1 MKLKTNVIVGAIF
14 ALLLAFVYF
23 HEIKGGQERR
33 QAAERSKQLVDFK
46 ESEVERLSLIRPEG
60 GIEVERT
67 EGSQWRI
74 VLPVEDGADGEAVER
89 YLRNIAES
97 EREKVVVDSAD
108 ALSAETA
115 ARYGLDRPRLKV
127 LIETE
132 DGTLDTLLFGTDAP
146 TDRYTYVQESGSN
159 PEIFVVRAW
168 RYDNLDK
175 SVFDLRDRRVLA
187 FPKSE
192 VIEAARTG
200 SAGPVSLRK
209 EGTEWLMQE
218 PIVARASSEAIDGLL
233 AKIESSEISAFVDEA
248 PSGEALSA
256 YGFGPGAVQWS
267 FALGQDR
274 RERRLSIGRED
285 EEGRYYARVESRPQ
299 VFLIDSTLV
308 HRLSQDAV
316 ELRDR
321 KPLRVDP
328 DGIDRMEYRRGPV
341 LIFAAEKDTSGVWNI
356 QDPPGQQTKSWK
368 LNALLTDLESL
379 EAIDFATAQGGEPPL
394 SVRLMEGGQSV
405 NYAQFFLRDGEIYL
419 EQDGDPHA
427 YKIDT
432 DVFADIDLELDEV
445 RQVPEAVDSTRVDE

>member
-33 QAAERSKQLVDFK
+33 QAAERSKQLVDFN

-60 GIEVERT
+60 GIEVERA

-132 DGTLDTLLFGTDAP
+132 DGTLDTLLGTDAP

-175 SVFDLRDRRVLA
+175 AFSIYEIDASWSFQRVRSSRR
-187 FPKSE
+187 
-192 VIEAARTG
+192 ARTG
-200 SAGPVSLRK
+200 SGRLPLRK

-218 PIVARASSEAIDGLL
+218 PIVARASFEAIDGLIS
-233 AKIESSEISAFVDEA
+233 KIESSEISAFVDEA

-267 FALGQDR
+267 FTFGQDR
-274 RERRLSIGRED
+274 RERRLSVGRED
-285 EEGRYYARVESRPQ
+285 GEGSYYAREESRPQ

-321 KPLRVDP
+321 KPLRVDR

-379 EAIDFATAQGGEPPL
+379 EAIGFATAQGGEPPL

-405 NYAQFFLRDGEIYL
+405 IYAQFFLRDGEIYL

-445 RQVPEAVDSTRVDE
+445 RQVPRGHRFDPSR